1 MKRNKKRNLMV
12 LAGALVIIPACTA
25 GMGEFFTSD
34 EYGVA
39 PEAVVEVQEE
49 TKVEVTQEVEEVEEF
64 DEQGFNEQIALMIL
78 QDNFERVDF
87 DANTKEYM
95 LYSSDMFDV
104 AVGMMTFPDYEMW
117 AQLQD
122 AMASLSQNIYEVV
135 GEGYTVHLVNP
146 QNTNLSLLSFKD
158 GVMIYSAF

>member
-1 MKRNKKRNLMV
+1 MKRNKTRNFMLI
-12 LAGALVIIPACTA
+12 AGALVIVPACTA

-64 DEQGFNEQIALMIL
+64 DEQAFNEQMTLMIL
-78 QDNFERVDF
+78 QDSFEQVDF

-95 LYSSDMFDV
+95 VYSSDMFDV
-104 AVGMMTFPDYEMW
+104 AIAMMAYPDYAMW
-117 AQLQD
+117 GQLQD
-122 AMASLSQNIYEVV
+122 GMARLSNNVYDIV
-135 GEGYTVHLVNP
+135 GPGYTIHLVNP
-146 QNTNLSLLSFKD
+146 QNTALSLLSYKD
-158 GVMIYSAF
+158 GAMVYSAF